1 MAVKQN
7 NAWASQYILDP
18 PTSVEARQETGPYQ
32 QQAPAAS
39 ALLKSP
45 QSKSSRK
52 TPENRIPRPTHGR
65 SLSASSIP
73 RPLEQIKRET
83 RRANRAPHLRK
94 SAIPGPDTIDKLDN
108 ILGGIPYHHEG
119 PFDATLMSRQ
129 IPGRSPVEAL
139 ATSNAEAI
147 AATPRANLIDSLERH
162 RPLQGTASIPPGMRA
177 PGGDILPYYEEYDV
191 MTRDGNYRRYPG
203 VEYLDE
209 DLKGKGE
216 PSYTLDKF
224 DKQQKASRKARRGM
238 SLGQNQYEMQPG
250 SHNMLAVP
258 FVRGS
263 TGNDSGVRRNKS
275 SAGRMESEESLSD
288 RLKKRFSLKRRQS

>member
-1 MAVKQN
+1 M
-7 NAWASQYILDP
+7 
-18 PTSVEARQETGPYQ
+18 
-32 QQAPAAS
+32 
-39 ALLKSP
+39 
-45 QSKSSRK
+45 
-52 TPENRIPRPTHGR
+52 
-65 SLSASSIP
+65 SASSIP

-191 MTRDGNYRRYPG
+191 MTRDGNYKRYPG
-203 VEYLDE
+203 VVCSLLNFVFVV
-209 DLKGKGE
+209 LKSNFVVRSISTKI
-216 PSYTLDKF
+216 LRA
-224 DKQQKASRKARRGM
+224 KASPVIRWTNLINSKKLPGRHDAVCLSARTSTRC
-238 SLGQNQYEMQPG
+238 SLDRITCSRFHLCEVLPG
-250 SHNMLAVP
+250 TIRV
-258 FVRGS
+258 
-263 TGNDSGVRRNKS
+263 
-275 SAGRMESEESLSD
+275 
-288 RLKKRFSLKRRQS
+288 